1 MRAAFC
7 LYVEGERKGDDDVGR
22 ISLDET
28 GRERSLEEEKIVGPR
43 DSFGIKLP
51 PQSLKWELDL

>member
-1 MRAAFC
+1 MRQ
-7 LYVEGERKGDDDVGR
+7 
-22 ISLDET
+22 